1 MTRMSCFFTRAPRG
15 WSWGAGL
22 LLGGVFF
29 QCLLGGLVA
38 GAKAG
43 MIYTDWPMM
52 NGALFPPV
60 EWGQGAL
67 TFLHDQGL
75 VIRTPDPDDRRHS
88 RVALTEAGR
97 EVLQRNR
104 RRRDAWLAVRL
115 AALTPEERE
124 VLHRAVRI
132 LEKVTSA

>member
-1 MTRMSCFFTRAPRG
+1 
-15 WSWGAGL
+15 
-22 LLGGVFF
+22 
-29 QCLLGGLVA
+29 

-75 VIRTPDPDDRRHS
+75 VQLNHRIGAYVLLFAGTFYA
-88 RVALTEAGR
+88 VQALRGRLGEGLGASALVLAGALWLQAGLG
-97 EVLQRNR
+97 VLT
-104 RRRDAWLAVRL
+104 LIHAVPVTL
-115 AALTPEERE
+115 GVLHQAVAAL
-124 VLHRAVRI
+124 VLATATVNLWLVRRSRPRMFVSG
-132 LEKVTSA
+132 LR